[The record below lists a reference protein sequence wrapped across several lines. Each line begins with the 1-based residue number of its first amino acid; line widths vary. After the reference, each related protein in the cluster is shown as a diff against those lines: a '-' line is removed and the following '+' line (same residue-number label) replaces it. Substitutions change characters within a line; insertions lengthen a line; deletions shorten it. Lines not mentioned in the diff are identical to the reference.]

1 MKIAVAGA
9 GYVGLSNALI
19 LAKNNEVILIDPDE
33 EKVRLINHGMSPI
46 EDISIL
52 EYLQHEKIHLRAT
65 IDEIEAYS
73 GVEVVLVA
81 VPTNFKEEISCF
93 DTSIVESV
101 ISNILQINKEATIII
116 KSTVPVGFT
125 KNISSKFNTS
135 KIFFSP
141 EFLKEGQALFD
152 CQHPSRIIVGT
163 PRINKIEA
171 RVVADLLYNSIDEKC
186 PVQIIGASEAEA
198 VKLFS
203 NAYLAMRVCFFN
215 ELDTYAEENNLESKD
230 IIDGVCYDPR
240 VGKYYNNPSF
250 GYGGY
255 CLPKDTKQLLAHYQR
270 VPQNIIGAVV
280 EANNTRKE
288 YIVSKLLQQNPS
300 TVGVYRLIMK
310 SKSDN
315 FREASII
322 DIMRKLKKRGI
333 NVIIYEPILQDRIY
347 LGYEV
352 VDSPEELAQRSDVII
367 ANRMTLEIQPY
378 SAKVYTRDLFGDY

>member
-33 EKVRLINHGMSPI
+33 EKVRLINNGMSPI

-52 EYLQHEKIHLRAT
+52 DYLQHEKIHLRAT

-73 GVEVVLVA
+73 GVEVALVA

-93 DTSIVESV
+93 DTSIVEYV
-101 ISNILQINKEATIII
+101 INSILQINKEATIII

-125 KNISSKFNTS
+125 KNISCKFNTS

-141 EFLKEGQALFD
+141 EFLREGQALFD

-163 PRINKIEA
+163 TRINKIEA

-240 VGKYYNNPSF
+240 IGKNYNNPSF

-378 SAKVYTRDLFGDY
+378 SAKVYTRDLFGDN